1 MATVIGK
8 AELFVPAGRD
18 PRVRGPA
25 TGDER
30 TLLLDLLSGR
40 RTARPSSP

>member
-1 MATVIGK
+1 MA
-8 AELFVPAGRD
+8 EMFVPADHD

-30 TLLLDLLSGR
+30 TLPADPLAGR
-40 RTARPSSP
+40 RAIRPSSP